1 MKLLKLVRY
10 ENLLLLAFAQL
21 IFRYGFLEQQA
32 NLPTRV
38 WLVEP
43 NQKPP
48 YTLLMEFPPGPRV
61 RGITWTADGSA
72 VIMGKHDW
80 TSDIVL
86 MQKD

>member
-1 MKLLKLVRY
+1 V
-10 ENLLLLAFAQL
+10 
-21 IFRYGFLEQQA
+21 IEQQA

-43 NQKPP
+43 NQKQP

-61 RGITWTADGSA
+61 RGLTWTPDASA

-86 MQKD
+86 MQQD